1 MNPLNN
7 NNNPINTMLQF
18 LNNGGNPRNLAQ
30 QMLQQNPQIK
40 QTMEQLYNT
49 SNGQN
54 PKDIAMQLAK
64 QRGIDPTQIM
74 QIANKMGL
82 K

>member
-18 LNNGGNPRNLAQ
+18 LNSGGNPRSLAQ